1 MLIATGCVSGPLR
14 YKTLGNHTYGTVE
27 FTKRATPIVKPV
39 AAAAGLVT
47 DAGLIATDSVITPII
62 SIPYSIIASASFGTF
77 GMGNNRGAQRVCL
90 SFILIPAVMYEF
102 GCGNIDESMGF
113 GRDAIWLKNNEA
125 KIPESKQVDTESGGR
140 SWPIMGQ
147 PQLPHHRT
155 CGSASGGSDQ
165 AARDKPQPHD

>member
-1 MLIATGCVSGPLR
+1 MLIAMGCVSGPLR

-27 FTKRATPIVKPV
+27 FTKRATPIAKPL

-47 DAGLIATDSVITPII
+47 DAGLIATDSVITPVI

-90 SFILIPAVMYEF
+90 SFIIIPAVMYEL

-125 KIPESKQVDTESGGR
+125 KIPESKQKDTEQGVAPYAAQGA
-140 SWPIMGQ
+140 
-147 PQLPHHRT
+147 
-155 CGSASGGSDQ
+155 ASGE
-165 AARDKPQPHD
+165 R

>member
-1 MLIATGCVSGPLR
+1 MLIAMGCVSGPLR
-14 YKTLGNHTYGTVE
+14 SKTLGNHTYGTVE
-27 FTKRATPIVKPV
+27 FTKRATPIAKPL

-47 DAGLIATDSVITPII
+47 DAGLIATDSVITPVI

-90 SFILIPAVMYEF
+90 SFILIPAVMYEL

-125 KIPESKQVDTESGGR
+125 KIPESKQKDTEQGVAPYAAQGA
-140 SWPIMGQ
+140 
-147 PQLPHHRT
+147 
-155 CGSASGGSDQ
+155 ASGE
-165 AARDKPQPHD
+165 R